1 MSGSAYW
8 ARELK
13 RKDAR
18 SPKEGAV
25 RRMDRLRSAL
35 RDLDPVVAN
44 RAWREIADALQVIHD
59 RYAK

>member
-8 ARELK
+8 AKELK
-13 RKDAR
+13 RRDAK

-25 RRMDRLRSAL
+25 RRLDRLRSTL
-35 RDLDPVVAN
+35 RGLDPVVAN
-44 RAWREIADALQVIHD
+44 RAWREISDALQAIHD